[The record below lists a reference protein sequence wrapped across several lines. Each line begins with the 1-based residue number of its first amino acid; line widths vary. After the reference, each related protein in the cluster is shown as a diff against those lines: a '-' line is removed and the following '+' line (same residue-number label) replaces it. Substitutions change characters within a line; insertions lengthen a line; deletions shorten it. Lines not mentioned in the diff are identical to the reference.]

1 MSSSRLPRW
10 LYPPAARWMSV
21 IALAVLVVGACRQ
34 PEEQDEAPGP
44 SSVGG
49 SADLGTTAG
58 TSGSAAAAA
67 TDGDGGVGQGGSAA
81 VGAAPAAGGEGGADA
96 APAAGGASA
105 AQPGD
110 CANCL
115 QAQCATEWEA
125 CQLDDD
131 CRACTDCL
139 DAQLD
144 LGECVVMEL
153 CNIAVQAT
161 SDMLLC
167 GLDPCVSECGFD

>member
-1 MSSSRLPRW
+1 LLRT
-10 LYPPAARWMSV
+10 PAARWMSAM
-21 IALAVLVVGACRQ
+21 ALAVLVVGACRQ

-49 SADLGTTAG
+49 SADLGTSAG
-58 TSGSAAAAA
+58 TSGSAAAA
-67 TDGDGGVGQGGSAA
+67 DGEGGVGQAASAA
-81 VGAAPAAGGEGGADA
+81 VGAAPAAGGEGGADTTA
-96 APAAGGASA
+96 AAGGASA

-115 QAQCATEWEA
+115 QAQCGTEWQA

-161 SDMLLC
+161 SEMLLC
-167 GLDPCVSECGFD
+167 GLDPCVMQCGFD

>member
-1 MSSSRLPRW
+1 
-10 LYPPAARWMSV
+10 
-21 IALAVLVVGACRQ
+21 LAVLIAASCRQ

-44 SSVGG
+44 SSVAG
-49 SADLGTTAG
+49 SAGSGNTAG
-58 TSGSAAAAA
+58 TSGSAAAA
-67 TDGDGGVGQGGSAA
+67 DGEGGVGQGGSATA
-81 VGAAPAAGGEGGADA
+81 VGAAPGAGGEGGADT
-96 APAAGGASA
+96 APGAGGASA

-115 QAQCATEWEA
+115 QGQCATEWEA

-167 GLDPCVSECGFD
+167 GLDPCVMQCGFD

>member
-1 MSSSRLPRW
+1 MSSGLPRW
-10 LYPPAARWMSV
+10 FCAPAARWSSA

-34 PEEQDEAPGP
+34 PEDQDEAPGP
-44 SSVGG
+44 SSVAG
-49 SADLGTTAG
+49 SAGSGNAAG
-58 TSGSAAAAA
+58 TSGSAAA
-67 TDGDGGVGQGGSAA
+67 DGGVGQGGSAP
-81 VGAAPAAGGEGGADA
+81 VGAAPAAAGEGGADTM

-105 AQPGD
+105 AEPGD

-115 QAQCATEWEA
+115 QAQCGTEWDA

-161 SDMLLC
+161 SEMLLC
-167 GLDPCVSECGFD
+167 GLDPCVMQCGFD